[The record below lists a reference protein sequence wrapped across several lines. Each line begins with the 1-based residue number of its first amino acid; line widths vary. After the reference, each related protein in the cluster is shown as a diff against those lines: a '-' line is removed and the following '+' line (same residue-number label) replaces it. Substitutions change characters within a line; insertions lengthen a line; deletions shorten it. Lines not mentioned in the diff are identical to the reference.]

1 MWRKGHST
9 GLLAGMQI
17 GNHSGK
23 QCGKW
28 SHSAMSNSLQLH
40 GLDGA
45 CQTPPSMG
53 FSRQKYWNGLLFP
66 SPGDRPKTGIKPG
79 SPTLQ
84 ADSLQSEPPERFLK
98 KLKIEL
104 PYDSA
109 IPLWGIFLK
118 KTKNSNLIRY
128 THPYVHFSIIYNSQ
142 DMEATEMSTNRW
154 MDKEGTGYTN
164 TQWIVIQQ

>member
-1 MWRKGHST
+1 
-9 GLLAGMQI
+9 
-17 GNHSGK
+17 
-23 QCGKW
+23 
-28 SHSAMSNSLQLH
+28 MSNSLQLH

-53 FSRQKYWNGLLFP
+53 FSRQEHWNGLLFP

-79 SPTLQ
+79 SPALQ

-109 IPLWGIFLK
+109 IPPWGIFLT

-142 DMEATEMSTNRW
+142 DMEATEMNIGVCISYQITVFGFRQKNTPRW
-154 MDKEGTGYTN
+154 N
-164 TQWIVIQQ
+164 C